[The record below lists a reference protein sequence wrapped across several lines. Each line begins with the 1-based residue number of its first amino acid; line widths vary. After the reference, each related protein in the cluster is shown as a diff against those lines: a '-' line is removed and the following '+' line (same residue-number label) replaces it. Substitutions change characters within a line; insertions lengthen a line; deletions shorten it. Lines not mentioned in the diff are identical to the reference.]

1 MHIPK
6 IFTNADQDGSFLDS
20 LCYILPVSRQDIV
33 IFFRQLAAMHQAGIT
48 LVASIRIIAKGQPE
62 GRFKNIIDE
71 ISRDLLMG
79 KSFSSA
85 LAKHRDV
92 FSGVN
97 LGMIKAG
104 EEGGTLGSILERV
117 AFNEE
122 KDYNL
127 IRRVKAAI
135 TYPMT
140 VFIGAVLLVFLLMN
154 YLFAGLLETILQFG
168 IPLPLPTLICYYFS
182 RVLHNPVSVFI
193 LLIIF
198 AGGIIAAKKYL
209 DTPKGRENRGFLV
222 IRLPLI
228 GSIIKKIISAR
239 FCRILGTLY
248 ECGMPII
255 SAIGV
260 TAEACGNSA
269 LVKEIKSRI
278 NLVSKEGESIAEG
291 IFSSYFFSSQVRQIV
306 NVGERSGK
314 LGPLLIKI
322 AEFYESEVDFALDT
336 FTTTIEPFMIGFIG
350 IVVGFIMVAVL
361 SPLYKIAAVFS
372 S

>member
-6 IFTNADQDGSFLDS
+6 IFTNAAQDGSFLDS
-20 LCYILPVSRQDIV
+20 LCYILPANRQDIV

-48 LVASIRIIAKGQPE
+48 LVASIRVIAKGEPK

-79 KSFSSA
+79 KSFSLA
-85 LAKHRDV
+85 LAKHRYV
-92 FSGVN
+92 FSSVN
-97 LGMIKAG
+97 IGMIKAG

-135 TYPMT
+135 TYPLT

-154 YLFAGLLETILQFG
+154 YLFASLLETILNFG

-182 RVLHNPVSVFI
+182 RVLHNPVYVFI

-209 DTPKGRENRGFLV
+209 DTPKGKENRGILV

-255 SAIGV
+255 AAIEAA
-260 TAEACGNSA
+260 AEACGNSA
-269 LVKEIKSRI
+269 LVKDIKERI
-278 NLVSKEGESIAEG
+278 NIVREGGTIALG
-291 IFSSYFFSSQVRQIV
+291 IFSSSFFSSQVKQIV
-306 NVGERSGK
+306 HVGERSGK

-336 FTTTIEPFMIGFIG
+336 FATTIEPFMIGFIG
-350 IVVGFIMVAVL
+350 IVVGFIMIAVL